1 MSDIVIIGGA
11 LAGLSGALLLA
22 RDGHRVT
29 VLERD
34 PAPPPPSPAEAWG
47 DWERRGVNQFRLPH
61 GFLPRFSRLLEAE
74 LPDIHEALIDGGGLR
89 LNRLLAL
96 PEAVTGGFR
105 QGDERFDSVGG
116 RRPFVEA
123 TFASAADAEP
133 GVEVRRGTAVRGL
146 VVEHGG
152 DVPHVAG
159 VVTDTGERIDADLV
173 VDAGGR
179 RSALPD
185 LLEAGGVR
193 RPDEWRAE
201 SGYVYFSRDYRSA
214 DGSLPPLLAPP
225 IIHYDSISVATL
237 AAEAG
242 TWSVVLMASA
252 KDAVMRRAR
261 DVDVWER
268 IVRSYPLSAHWC
280 DAEPTSDIDVIAK
293 IEDRRRRLVVDGH
306 PVATGVVGVA
316 DAVACTDPSLG
327 RGASIGLLHVCCL
340 RDVLREVPGD
350 RPLEL
355 VHRFDERTARDVNPL
370 VDDTMRTS
378 AHRLAQIEAQIAGR
392 RYEPEDPAWW
402 FAQSLA
408 GAARSDP
415 ELLRAMMEVV
425 GLLARGSEI
434 AARPDILERIA
445 AAPPAT
451 PPPGPD
457 RAGLLHLLHAAAA

>member
-105 QGDERFDSVGG
+105 PGDERFDSVGG

-185 LLEAGGVR
+185 LLEAAGVR

-242 TWSVVLMASA
+242 TWSIVVCRQCQGCG
-252 KDAVMRRAR
+252 DAP
-261 DVDVWER
+261 
-268 IVRSYPLSAHWC
+268 SS
-280 DAEPTSDIDVIAK
+280 
-293 IEDRRRRLVVDGH
+293 RRRRL
-306 PVATGVVGVA
+306 
-316 DAVACTDPSLG
+316 
-327 RGASIGLLHVCCL
+327 GAHRAQLPLV
-340 RDVLREVPGD
+340 
-350 RPLEL
+350 RPL
-355 VHRFDERTARDVNPL
+355 V
-370 VDDTMRTS
+370 
-378 AHRLAQIEAQIAGR
+378 
-392 RYEPEDPAWW
+392 
-402 FAQSLA
+402 
-408 GAARSDP
+408 
-415 ELLRAMMEVV
+415 
-425 GLLARGSEI
+425 
-434 AARPDILERIA
+434 
-445 AAPPAT
+445 
-451 PPPGPD
+451 
-457 RAGLLHLLHAAAA
+457 

>member
-1 MSDIVIIGGA
+1 MTWRRAVVFSRDGTSQEGSRLSDIVIIGGA

-105 QGDERFDSVGG
+105 PGDERFDSVGG

-133 GVEVRRGTAVRGL
+133 GVEVRRGIAVRGL

-185 LLEAGGVR
+185 LLEAAGVR

-214 DGSLPPLLAPP
+214 DGSLPPLLGAADHPLRLDLGGHARGRGGHVVDRRLRQCQGCGDAPG
-225 IIHYDSISVATL
+225 S
-237 AAEAG
+237 
-242 TWSVVLMASA
+242 
-252 KDAVMRRAR
+252 
-261 DVDVWER
+261 
-268 IVRSYPLSAHWC
+268 
-280 DAEPTSDIDVIAK
+280 
-293 IEDRRRRLVVDGH
+293 RRRRL
-306 PVATGVVGVA
+306 
-316 DAVACTDPSLG
+316 
-327 RGASIGLLHVCCL
+327 GAHRAQLPLV
-340 RDVLREVPGD
+340 
-350 RPLEL
+350 RPL
-355 VHRFDERTARDVNPL
+355 V
-370 VDDTMRTS
+370 
-378 AHRLAQIEAQIAGR
+378 
-392 RYEPEDPAWW
+392 
-402 FAQSLA
+402 
-408 GAARSDP
+408 
-415 ELLRAMMEVV
+415 
-425 GLLARGSEI
+425 
-434 AARPDILERIA
+434 
-445 AAPPAT
+445 
-451 PPPGPD
+451 
-457 RAGLLHLLHAAAA
+457 